1 MKLISATIIYTMAL
15 IDQTTAL
22 SDFLKEAISNASAIA
37 NPSHARN
44 FNHALD
50 FPTPSHNYGC
60 WCNWINTGNVGTG
73 FGEPVD
79 DLDAEC
85 KRLHD
90 NYACLRVE
98 EQSYN
103 ILYLKA

>member
-1 MKLISATIIYTMAL
+1 MAL
-15 IDQTTAL
+15 IGQTTAL
-22 SDFLKEAISNASAIA
+22 SDFLTEAISNATAIA

-44 FNHALD
+44 FNHAVD
-50 FPTPSHNYGC
+50 NYSWANNYGC
-60 WCNWINTGNVGTG
+60 WCNFVDNSGYVGTG

-103 ILYLKA
+103 ILYL